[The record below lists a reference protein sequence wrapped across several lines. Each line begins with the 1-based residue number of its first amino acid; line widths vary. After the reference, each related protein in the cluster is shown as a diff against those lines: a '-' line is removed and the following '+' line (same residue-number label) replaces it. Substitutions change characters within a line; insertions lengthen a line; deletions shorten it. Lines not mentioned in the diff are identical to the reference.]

1 MALFLSTFAKKID
14 KKGRVSVPAQ
24 FRAAMQDESFGG
36 IVVYPSFVHSC
47 VEACSMSRIKKL
59 SDSIDNLDP
68 FSEERDAFA
77 TAVLGGSSQ
86 LQFDSEGRVM
96 LPLELLQQS
105 GIDEDPVTG
114 SAHTTLIPYWAKR
127 KHKTQLTA
135 KQLSPRGGELS
146 CELLGD
152 RVNISGTCVLYMI
165 GEIFV

>member
-105 GIDEDPVTG
+105 GIEEDV
-114 SAHTTLIPYWAKR
+114 
-127 KHKTQLTA
+127 
-135 KQLSPRGGELS
+135 
-146 CELLGD
+146 
-152 RVNISGTCVLYMI
+152 
-165 GEIFV
+165 IFVGKGQTFEIWEPKKFEAYSAKAREVALQKRGSLKLGGGNNA

>member
-1 MALFLSTFAKKID
+1 MALFLSTFTKKID

-24 FRAAMQDESFGG
+24 FRSAMQDESFGG
-36 IVVYPSFVHSC
+36 IVVYPSFIHSC

-96 LPLELLQQS
+96 LPLELLEQS
-105 GIDEDPVTG
+105 GITEDVVFVGKGQTFEIWEPKKFEAYSKNAREV
-114 SAHTTLIPYWAKR
+114 ALQKR
-127 KHKTQLTA
+127 ASLKL
-135 KQLSPRGGELS
+135 GG
-146 CELLGD
+146 G
-152 RVNISGTCVLYMI
+152 NTNA
-165 GEIFV
+165 

>member
-36 IVVYPSFVHSC
+36 IVVYPSFIHSC

-77 TAVLGGSSQ
+77 TTVLGASAQ
-86 LQFDSEGRVM
+86 LQFDSEGRVT
-96 LPLELLQQS
+96 LPPELLEQS
-105 GIDEDPVTG
+105 GINEDVVFVGKGQTFEIWEPKQFEKYSKNAREV
-114 SAHTTLIPYWAKR
+114 ALQKR
-127 KHKTQLTA
+127 SQL
-135 KQLSPRGGELS
+135 K
-146 CELLGD
+146 LGAS
-152 RVNISGTCVLYMI
+152 NNA
-165 GEIFV
+165 

>member
-36 IVVYPSFVHSC
+36 IVVYPSFIHSC

-77 TAVLGGSSQ
+77 TTVLGASSQ

-96 LPLELLQQS
+96 LPPELLEQS
-105 GIDEDPVTG
+105 GIVEDVVFVGKGQTFEIWEPKQFEKYSKNAREV
-114 SAHTTLIPYWAKR
+114 ALQKR
-127 KHKTQLTA
+127 SQL
-135 KQLSPRGGELS
+135 KLGGQN
-146 CELLGD
+146 GQ
-152 RVNISGTCVLYMI
+152 
-165 GEIFV
+165 

>member
-36 IVVYPSFVHSC
+36 IVVYPSFIHSC

-96 LPLELLQQS
+96 LPLELLEQG
-105 GIDEDPVTG
+105 GITEDVVFVGKGQTFEIWEP
-114 SAHTTLIPYWAKR
+114 KR
-127 KHKTQLTA
+127 FEIYSKNAREVALQKRASL
-135 KQLSPRGGELS
+135 KLGG
-146 CELLGD
+146 G
-152 RVNISGTCVLYMI
+152 NNA
-165 GEIFV
+165 

>member
-36 IVVYPSFVHSC
+36 IVVYPSFIHSC

-77 TAVLGGSSQ
+77 TTVLGASSQ
-86 LQFDSEGRVM
+86 LQFDSEGRVT
-96 LPLELLQQS
+96 LPPELLEQS
-105 GIDEDPVTG
+105 GITEDVVFVGKGQTFEIWEPKRFETYSKNAREVALQKRSQLKLGG
-114 SAHTTLIPYWAKR
+114 SNNA
-127 KHKTQLTA
+127 
-135 KQLSPRGGELS
+135 
-146 CELLGD
+146 
-152 RVNISGTCVLYMI
+152 
-165 GEIFV
+165 